1 MIVKI
6 GEDKGFFNK
15 DFLSDLPMIAL
26 VLAMLFAFINL
37 PKGAKRENDK
47 FVDSIVEQ
55 VEEELGNVENNVVKN
70 GGFSKEDEFELSKSV
85 KEISSNVHIDEITEE
100 DGKLYISMYYSGKNM
115 RGNEIVRKDIF
126 KIIDL
131 EGENDL

>member
-100 DGKLYISMYYSGKNM
+100 DSKLYISMYYSGKNM